1 MSMTTKQWTKSDE
14 LQRKKFYLA
23 EADGI
28 VMPVPISFHSTTR
41 SLSPSLLS
49 YLFFLLGCISLCTL
63 LFTLCCCCC
72 CSTAS
77 SSLFFS
83 IFFSSSVV
91 AIVKNAML
99 ELHLR
104 SFTWSKCNHSAIL
117 ASCRHTRTI
126 VLLLLERVKKV
137 NGQKHRNKLSPG
149 LKIDL
154 QFLFPT
160 QRNGMARFLIL
171 QMLSH

>member
-1 MSMTTKQWTKSDE
+1 MA
-14 LQRKKFYLA
+14 LLCLF
-23 EADGI
+23 
-28 VMPVPISFHSTTR
+28 P
-41 SLSPSLLS
+41 SLSTLPLALPLS
-49 YLFFLLGCISLCTL
+49 SPIYSFCSAAFHFVLYYL
-63 LFTLCCCCC
+63 LFVVVVVVPL
-72 CSTAS
+72 
-77 SSLFFS
+77 LLLQF
-83 IFFSSSVV
+83 FFSSSVV

-126 VLLLLERVKKV
+126 VLLLFERVKKV

>member
-1 MSMTTKQWTKSDE
+1 MA
-14 LQRKKFYLA
+14 LLCLF
-23 EADGI
+23 
-28 VMPVPISFHSTTR
+28 P
-41 SLSPSLLS
+41 SLSTLPLALSLPLS
-49 YLFFLLGCISLCTL
+49 CPIYSFCSAAFHFVLYYL
-63 LFTLCCCCC
+63 LFVVVVVVPL
-72 CSTAS
+72 
-77 SSLFFS
+77 LLLLYFFQF
-83 IFFSSSVV
+83 FFSSSVV

>member
-1 MSMTTKQWTKSDE
+1 MA
-14 LQRKKFYLA
+14 LLCLF
-23 EADGI
+23 
-28 VMPVPISFHSTTR
+28 P
-41 SLSPSLLS
+41 SLSTLPLALSLPLS
-49 YLFFLLGCISLCTL
+49 RPIYSFCSAAFHFVLYYL
-63 LFTLCCCCC
+63 LFVVVVVVPL
-72 CSTAS
+72 
-77 SSLFFS
+77 LLLQF
-83 IFFSSSVV
+83 FFSSSVV

-126 VLLLLERVKKV
+126 VLLLFERVKKV